1 MYQSSLWARLDNG
14 FEHCLRSEDLMQ
26 RAWAHAST
34 GTSPWPSHRKFCRFL
49 LNPET
54 RTGLVIAV
62 HARTGTSRRMPKVW
76 PCRIPCKLVTDSSK
90 CGRKIVDP
98 VQLKNHGSQQVYLWV
113 AEVWFW
119 TSSTGKMFGDQA
131 SIPSACPWGILGCV
145 FHLRTHELPTEW
157 RNPCSC
163 GLILIGHS
171 WQTISWKHQFLSGTS
186 TTATCESNMKKSSQS
201 LEIHQRCYDGSL
213 ATMRRPS
220 LLFFQHAQFSFGTKQ
235 GGQTEGIMMGQ
246 AAGTIFRL
254 VLVAHEMRQWQLLHD
269 WHSSSK
275 ISIAVSLE
283 CTLWMTCGL
292 PFSTF

>member
-1 MYQSSLWARLDNG
+1 MIYQSSLWARLDNG

-90 CGRKIVDP
+90 CGRKIGP
-98 VQLKNHGSQQVYLWV
+98 CPTQKSW
-113 AEVWFW
+113 
-119 TSSTGKMFGDQA
+119 KPA
-131 SIPSACPWGILGCV
+131 SLFMGGRS
-145 FHLRTHELPTEW
+145 
-157 RNPCSC
+157 
-163 GLILIGHS
+163 LILNILHWEDVWGPSKHPFS
-171 WQTISWKHQFLSGTS
+171 LPVRHFGLCISPSYAWATHRMAQPMLLWFDPYWTFVTDHILETPVSFRDIDNGYMRVQHEEVITEPGNTPALLWWLS
-186 TTATCESNMKKSSQS
+186 CDN
-201 LEIHQRCYDGSL
+201 LF
-213 ATMRRPS
+213 
-220 LLFFQHAQFSFGTKQ
+220 FFQHAQFSFGTKQ

>member
-1 MYQSSLWARLDNG
+1 MIYQSSLWARLDNG

-34 GTSPWPSHRKFCRFL
+34 GTSPWPSHRKFCCLL

-62 HARTGTSRRMPKVW
+62 HARTGTSRRMPKAW

-90 CGRKIVDP
+90 RGRKIVDP
-98 VQLKNHGSQQVYLWV
+98 VQLKNHGSQEVYLWV
-113 AEVWFW
+113 AEV
-119 TSSTGKMFGDQA
+119 
-131 SIPSACPWGILGCV
+131 IPSPCLWGILGRV

-201 LEIHQRCYDGSL
+201 LEIHQRCYDGFL
-213 ATMRRPS
+213 ATTRRPS
-220 LLFFQHAQFSFGTKQ
+220 LLFSNTRSSHLAQSKVGRLKGSWWGKQPGQSF
-235 GGQTEGIMMGQ
+235 
-246 AAGTIFRL
+246 A
-254 VLVAHEMRQWQLLHD
+254 
-269 WHSSSK
+269 
-275 ISIAVSLE
+275 
-283 CTLWMTCGL
+283 
-292 PFSTF
+292 